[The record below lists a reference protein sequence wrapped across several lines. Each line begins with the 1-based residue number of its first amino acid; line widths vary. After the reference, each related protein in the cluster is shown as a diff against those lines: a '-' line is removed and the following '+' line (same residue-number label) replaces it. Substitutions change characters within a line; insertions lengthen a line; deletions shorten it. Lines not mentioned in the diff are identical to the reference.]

1 MKLSRMAPLAV
12 MVCLSAAAI
21 AQEKTNA
28 SAPVHSTPSKIDS
41 IRGFSADIQELSR
54 TVGRCVV
61 QISSSGYTID
71 QQGGEHG
78 QTSLLQP
85 ERSTGSGVILSADG
99 LIITN
104 AHVVTGATKLRVRLA
119 GLEHEPGFSL
129 RAHQLHRGP
138 LEAKLI
144 GLDRQTDLALIKID
158 AQDLPFLTLADS
170 AEVKQGQIALAFGSP
185 FGLENSVSMGI
196 VSSPARQIDPDNPMI
211 YVQTDA
217 AVNPGNSGGPLVDV
231 DGHVIGLNTF
241 ILSSSGGSEGLSFA
255 IPSNIIRSVFT
266 QLKKDGH
273 VHRGQIGVRV
283 RSITPALAQ
292 GLNLKD
298 DQGVLVEDVIP
309 GGPAENAGMQIGD
322 VIVAFD
328 NKPITNI
335 RQFAVNLYRLNVGE
349 IASIDVLRKNQKTS
363 LQVHVTEHKDDPD
376 RFADLITPGNS
387 IPPLGIY
394 GLDVEG
400 PIAAMLPTLRIT
412 SGVVV
417 AARSANADYYGDRP
431 NVGDIIHAVNGQS
444 VSSIDQVKQA
454 LSTLKPDDPLVLQVE
469 REGDLAYLILEHE

>member
-1 MKLSRMAPLAV
+1 
-12 MVCLSAAAI
+12 
-21 AQEKTNA
+21 
-28 SAPVHSTPSKIDS
+28 
-41 IRGFSADIQELSR
+41 
-54 TVGRCVV
+54 
-61 QISSSGYTID
+61 
-71 QQGGEHG
+71 
-78 QTSLLQP
+78 
-85 ERSTGSGVILSADG
+85 
-99 LIITN
+99 
-104 AHVVTGATKLRVRLA
+104 
-119 GLEHEPGFSL
+119 
-129 RAHQLHRGP
+129 
-138 LEAKLI
+138 
-144 GLDRQTDLALIKID
+144 
-158 AQDLPFLTLADS
+158 
-170 AEVKQGQIALAFGSP
+170 
-185 FGLENSVSMGI
+185 
-196 VSSPARQIDPDNPMI
+196 MI

-231 DGHVIGLNTF
+231 DGRVIGLNTF

-283 RSITPALAQ
+283 RSITSALAQ

-328 NKPITNI
+328 NKSITNI
-335 RQFAVNLYRLNVGE
+335 RQFAVNLYRLNVGDV
-349 IASIDVLRKNQKTS
+349 ANIDVLRKNQKTT

-376 RFADLITPGNS
+376 RFADLITPSNS

-394 GLDVEG
+394 GLDVAG
-400 PIAAMLPTLRIT
+400 SIAAMLPTLRIT

-417 AARSANADYYGDRP
+417 AARTANSDYYGDRP

-444 VSSIDQVKQA
+444 VGSIDQVKQV

-469 REGDLAYLILEHE
+469 RDGDLAYLILEHE